1 MLEIFKPHAECS
13 QPRKVL
19 IEGQP
24 GVGKT
29 TYCNKVAY
37 DWAKNCKADDSF
49 PDVQVLLLLKCKDI
63 NSELREAI
71 DDQLL
76 PKDIKKEERDKF
88 FTFVREHQSN
98 VLLVLTFCW
107 Y

>member
-1 MLEIFKPHAECS
+1 M
-13 QPRKVL
+13 
-19 IEGQP
+19 
-24 GVGKT
+24 
-29 TYCNKVAY
+29 
-37 DWAKNCKADDSF
+37 
-49 PDVQVLLLLKCKDI
+49 QVLLLLKCKDI

-98 VLLVLTFCW
+98 VLLVLDGLDELPTHKLSVYNKNNSRKNAFKMLLSG
-107 Y
+107 YSSP